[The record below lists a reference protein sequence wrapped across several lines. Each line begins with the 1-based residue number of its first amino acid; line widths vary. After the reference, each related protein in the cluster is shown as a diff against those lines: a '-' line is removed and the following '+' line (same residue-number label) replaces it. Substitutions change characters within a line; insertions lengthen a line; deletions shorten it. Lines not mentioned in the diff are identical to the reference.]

1 MTSEVSS
8 FQQLALEASIL
19 RALDDVGY
27 ESPSPIQAQCIPHL
41 LEGKDVLGQAQTGTG
56 KTAAF
61 ALPVLNRIDPNQKHV
76 QALVLTPTRELA
88 IQVAEAFQAYGRH
101 VPGFHVLPI
110 YGGQSM
116 GLQLRQLRRGAQIV
130 VGTPGRVM
138 DHMRRKSL
146 NLDDLEALV
155 LDEADEML
163 NMGFIED
170 IEWILEHTPESRQI
184 ALFSATMPKAIQSVA
199 KRYLNQPELVKIKAK
214 TSTVETIDQR
224 YWRVAGVGKLDGLTR
239 ILEVEPF
246 DAAIVFVRTKTET
259 VEVAEKLEARGF
271 SAAALNGDLNQA
283 QREQTVERLKQKQL
297 DIVVATD
304 VAARGLDVARITHVI
319 NYDIPYDAETYVH
332 RIGRTGRAGRT
343 GTAILFATPR
353 ERRMLYTIERATKQK
368 LQEMRLPS
376 NQDIAKR
383 RVTEFKQQIQEVI
396 QSEDLSFFQEIL
408 EEMEKEQDMEMLD
421 LAAAMTYLLQRERPL
436 QLPKEQ
442 PMTSK
447 SRGRDGGERRDNG
460 FASKRRENRDRD
472 RGGKPKFKTHDKA
485 HDDVAM
491 RRYRLEVG
499 REHGVTPGNIVG
511 AIANESGLEGQY
523 IRRLKIYDTH
533 STVELP
539 DGMPKDIFQH
549 LRKVRV
555 REFKLG
561 ISIDQHEGKTRFS
574 KSDNVVRKSADK
586 REKRASV
593 RG

>member
-460 FASKRRENRDRD
+460 FASKRRENRDR
-472 RGGKPKFKTHDKA
+472 GGKPKFKTHDKA